1 MKKIATFLVTIIL
14 VTLTTVPI
22 KAENSTKYEERQHLS
37 IYDKNIR
44 EHVNGHIIDSNSICK
59 LTGECHCYQKYHL
72 LENSTK
78 EDFYSVFFNSEQL
91 NYVPFEGIYQD
102 ASDSMTKNFSYETK
116 KITENISTVLNEKQ
130 LKIKPVFANSKTNL
144 YGLIGS
150 FCNDDVFSPNETII
164 IISDLWDTSKIENEF
179 YYYGNLIFCVPYN
192 SRDQEA
198 VLHCEDVVNKL
209 IYDHNGFGLGGE
221 DSIDIYIVYMD
232 KTIVKYSNG
241 SFNASNGYIEIL
253 VP

>member
-1 MKKIATFLVTIIL
+1 M
-14 VTLTTVPI
+14 
-22 KAENSTKYEERQHLS
+22 
-37 IYDKNIR
+37 
-44 EHVNGHIIDSNSICK
+44 
-59 LTGECHCYQKYHL
+59 
-72 LENSTK
+72 
-78 EDFYSVFFNSEQL
+78 
-91 NYVPFEGIYQD
+91 
-102 ASDSMTKNFSYETK
+102 
-116 KITENISTVLNEKQ
+116 
-130 LKIKPVFANSKTNL
+130 
-144 YGLIGS
+144 IGS

-179 YYYGNLIFCVPYN
+179 YYHGNLIFCVPYN
-192 SRDQEA
+192 STDKEA
-198 VLHCEDVVNKL
+198 VLHCETVVNKL

>member
-22 KAENSTKYEERQHLS
+22 KAENSTKYEERQNLS

-44 EHVNGHIIDSNSICK
+44 EHVNGHIIDSNSTCK
-59 LTGECHCYQKYHL
+59 YTGECHCYQKYHL

-116 KITENISTVLNEKQ
+116 KITENISTVLY
-130 LKIKPVFANSKTNL
+130 P
-144 YGLIGS
+144 
-150 FCNDDVFSPNETII
+150 
-164 IISDLWDTSKIENEF
+164 
-179 YYYGNLIFCVPYN
+179 
-192 SRDQEA
+192 
-198 VLHCEDVVNKL
+198 
-209 IYDHNGFGLGGE
+209 
-221 DSIDIYIVYMD
+221 
-232 KTIVKYSNG
+232 
-241 SFNASNGYIEIL
+241 
-253 VP
+253 